1 MPLLV
6 HNSALGLSLGFGRR
20 IFLKSLHKTLIIVY
34 SLGVLTELLAPR
46 LQTEPGEGKCPACL
60 LLSVHGL
67 CLLCCLWSLLLR
79 SLCSGTEQG
88 FFPKPP
94 KKDLTKGG
102 VGMSVES
109 QQTSAQGMM
118 KFQLTAD

>member
-6 HNSALGLSLGFGRR
+6 HNSALGLSLGFGGM

-34 SLGVLTELLAPR
+34 SLRVPAEPLAPR
-46 LQTEPGEGKCPACL
+46 LQKEPGEGKCPACL
-60 LLSVHGL
+60 LLSVRGL
-67 CLLCCLWSLLLR
+67 CLLGCLWTLLLW

-94 KKDLTKGG
+94 NRDLSKGG
-102 VGMSVES
+102 VGMGWSDNR
-109 QQTSAQGMM
+109 
-118 KFQLTAD
+118 L